1 MPVLIRDITPIARL
15 FIILFICSC
24 GMPGCSL
31 VSFDTEEQLVSLS
44 EDAIDLTPRTEPVT
58 PDPSHVYVYF
68 IHGLDP
74 CDCANLRGVEQ
85 YCHELGFANTVFVA
99 LHQGADVVSH
109 VECTKAH
116 DANARIVI
124 YGYSAGSDIA
134 RRTVNT
140 LHDRDGIDVD
150 LLMYVSAITLI
161 DCKSARPEFVGKI
174 VHIRDGGKLIP
185 GMQLI
190 GAENYRFS
198 DLGHF
203 STPMDSRTLAIFKSE
218 LEQQALLVNG
228 VK

>member
-15 FIILFICSC
+15 FLFLVICSC
-24 GMPGCSL
+24 GIPGCSL
-31 VSFDTEEQLVSLS
+31 LSIETDEQQVSLS
-44 EDAIDLTPRTEPVT
+44 EDEIDLTPKTEPVSA
-58 PDPSHVYVYF
+58 DPSHVYVYF

-74 CDCANLRGVEQ
+74 CDRANLRGVEH

-109 VECTKAH
+109 VECTRAH
-116 DANARIVI
+116 DAKARIVI

-150 LLMYVSAITLI
+150 LLFYVSGITLI
-161 DCKSARPEFVGKI
+161 DIKSSRPEYVGKI
-174 VHIRDGGKLIP
+174 VHILDGGKFIP
-185 GMQLI
+185 GMQLT

-203 STPMDSRTLAIFKSE
+203 GTPMDSRTLAIFKSE

-228 VK
+228 AK

>member
-1 MPVLIRDITPIARL
+1 M
-15 FIILFICSC
+15 
-24 GMPGCSL
+24 
-31 VSFDTEEQLVSLS
+31 SFDTEEQQVSLS
-44 EDAIDLTPRTEPVT
+44 EDEIDLTPKAEPVSS
-58 PDPSHVYVYF
+58 DPSHVYVYF

-74 CDCANLRGVEQ
+74 CDYANLRGVEQ
-85 YCHELGFANTVFVA
+85 YCHELGFTNTVFVT

-109 VECTKAH
+109 VECTRAH
-116 DANARIVI
+116 DAKAHIVI
-124 YGYSAGSDIA
+124 YGYSAGADIA

-150 LLMYVSAITLI
+150 LLFYVSGITLI
-161 DCKSARPEFVGKI
+161 DIKSSRPEYVGKI
-174 VHIRDGGKLIP
+174 VHILDGGKLIP
-185 GMQLI
+185 GMQLT

-218 LEQQALLVNG
+218 LEQQALLVNS